1 MNRDFYFVAIFSH
14 GKYLV
19 FATIVRFSRK
29 YCQLPVL
36 LLCHQ
41 HYEKETD
48 FFFRTWSFS
57 KSWRGCGVTWHLY
70 FTAKCFSSSQGHSEC
85 WEWPRAGGCSCASFA
100 RQESG
105 GDDSSLL
112 IFLWVAQACLGC
124 SLQAG
129 SERDRCSASY
139 FQCNVFEL
147 PFLAMWSLK
156 GPQKNEPM
164 YWARSQL
171 PPCSS
176 ALCWLHFLSYLE
188 TRSNELTWADSLL
201 FFLPFPLWS
210 V

>member
-1 MNRDFYFVAIFSH
+1 MPPA
-14 GKYLV
+14 
-19 FATIVRFSRK
+19 
-29 YCQLPVL
+29 P
-36 LLCHQ
+36 
-41 HYEKETD
+41 YEKETD

-57 KSWRGCGVTWHLY
+57 ESWRGCGVTWHLY
-70 FTAKCFSSSQGHSEC
+70 FTAKCFSSSREHSEC
-85 WEWPRAGGCSCASFA
+85 WEWPRAGRCSCASFA

-164 YWARSQL
+164 YRARSQL

-201 FFLPFPLWS
+201 FFFLSHCGLYRVKFSTVVILLFSMASFWHW
-210 V
+210 VVTCIRLM